1 MFSLVEDLLGFLFSK
16 LPTYQLVIITFLLQK
31 LEMFSLLDD
40 LSVLHHKD
48 KVRIA
53 DCGKTMGDQERSSS
67 FENLICSLLNQLLGL
82 GINGGSGL
90 IQNENSGVC
99 ARTALAKE
107 ISCFSPVESRSP
119 PSPTSL

>member
-31 LEMFSLLDD
+31 LEMFTLLDD
-40 LSVLHHKD
+40 L
-48 KVRIA
+48 
-53 DCGKTMGDQERSSS
+53 S

-99 ARTALAKE
+99 QNC
-107 ISCFSPVESRSP
+107 SCKGDQLFFSG
-119 PSPTSL
+119 

>member
-1 MFSLVEDLLGFLFSK
+1 
-16 LPTYQLVIITFLLQK
+16 
-31 LEMFSLLDD
+31 MFSLLDD

-99 ARTALAKE
+99 QNC
-107 ISCFSPVESRSP
+107 SCKGDQLFFSG
-119 PSPTSL
+119 